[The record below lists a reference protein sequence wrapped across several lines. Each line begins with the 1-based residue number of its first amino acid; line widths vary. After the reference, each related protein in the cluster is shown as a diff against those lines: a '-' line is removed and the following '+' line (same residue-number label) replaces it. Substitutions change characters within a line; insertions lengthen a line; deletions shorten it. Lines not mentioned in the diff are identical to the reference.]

1 MAAVGDN
8 NQARSSNASSN
19 FVGEFWWCCLIAFAN
34 EYQRRARNRSKA
46 GARVRTAQDRLLLAQ
61 VSLDAGCLGHLPD
74 YALKRFIAMSVAMHV
89 DRKSLFRN
97 LRVAAF
103 LGEPH
108 QHAATFG
115 LLRRVGTR

>member
-1 MAAVGDN
+1 MAAVGDH
-8 NQARSSNASSN
+8 NQARSPNAGGDLADELRRRRLVALADQN
-19 FVGEFWWCCLIAFAN
+19 
-34 EYQRRARNRSKA
+34 QRRAGNRSKA

-103 LGEPH
+103 LGEPALRPAPAL
-108 QHAATFG
+108 AA
-115 LLRRVGTR
+115 